1 MNRRINNY
9 SSDGTGG
16 NINLNI
22 LTEGSCE
29 ACRID
34 APMVPPDQMEDLLAA
49 LDGWNVKQPDGIKQL
64 EKSFSFPSFTTAME
78 FLNLVGEAAEKE
90 DHHPTMLLEWG
101 KVTVTWWSHKIGG
114 LHMNDFI
121 MAAKTDQIYRST

>member
-1 MNRRINNY
+1 MNR
-9 SSDGTGG
+9 
-16 NINLNI
+16 LA
-22 LTEGSCE
+22 EGSCE

-34 APMVPPDQMEDLLAA
+34 APMVPPDQIDALLTA
-49 LDGWNVKQPDGIKQL
+49 LDDWTVVQSEGIKQL
-64 EKSFSFPSFTTAME
+64 QKSFSFPSFTTAME
-78 FLNLVGEAAEKE
+78 FSNMVGEAAEKE
-90 DHHPTMLLEWG
+90 GHHPVMLLEWG

>member
-1 MNRRINNY
+1 M
-9 SSDGTGG
+9 
-16 NINLNI
+16 NI

-49 LDGWNVKQPDGIKQL
+49 LDDWNVKQPDGIKQL

-78 FLNLVGEAAEKE
+78 FSNKVGEAAEKE
-90 DHHPTMLLEWG
+90 DHHPAMLLEWG